1 MSFTIVQQCPPR
13 LHRSEL
19 AVPGSSPQFFEKA
32 ARSAA
37 DVVFL
42 DLEDAVAPD
51 QKVQARRNIIQALH
65 EIDWGDKTL
74 TVRINGLDTSYMYRD
89 VIDVIEQGSERLDM
103 LMIPKVGTAADVYA
117 LDMRPARATRRCIS
131 GWPTTRLRPARA
143 PPTSA
148 GQIPAMWC

>member
-1 MSFTIVQQCPPR
+1 MSFTIVQQCVPR

-51 QKVQARRNIIQALH
+51 QKVQARRNIVQALH
-65 EIDWGDKTL
+65 EIDW
-74 TVRINGLDTSYMYRD
+74 
-89 VIDVIEQGSERLDM
+89 
-103 LMIPKVGTAADVYA
+103 
-117 LDMRPARATRRCIS
+117 ATR
-131 GWPTTRLRPARA
+131 P
-143 PPTSA
+143 
-148 GQIPAMWC
+148 